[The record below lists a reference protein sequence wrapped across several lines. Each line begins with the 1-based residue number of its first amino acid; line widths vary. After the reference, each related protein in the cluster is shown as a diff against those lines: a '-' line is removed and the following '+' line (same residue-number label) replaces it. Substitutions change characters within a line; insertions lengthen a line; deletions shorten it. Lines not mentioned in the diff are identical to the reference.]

1 MQDSAIFFRPMK
13 SLPLRPFAFILATCL
28 LGAWLFHAHAAS
40 AMPQG
45 AAKVLR
51 DVPYVTNGHAR
62 QKLDLYVPVAPK
74 GPLLVYIHGGGWA
87 GGSKDAPIGLPL
99 LNLGYTLASVE
110 YRFSQDAV
118 FPAQI
123 EDCKAAIRWL
133 RTHAAEYGYD
143 PRRIAAAGDSAGGH
157 LTALLAV
164 TGDVKDFDEGDN
176 LDQSSAIRCGIDF
189 YGPTDFLAFLPPSKD
204 ADEPS
209 QKGRPLLNQLFGGPL
224 IQKVELARKAS
235 PVTWVNKHTAPLLIL
250 HGTKD
255 PLVPT
260 SQSTELYEKMQGAG
274 VEVKL
279 DVIDGAGHGG
289 KEFFAADRP
298 QQMVDFLEKHLA
310 P

>member
-1 MQDSAIFFRPMK
+1 MK
-13 SLPLRPFAFILATCL
+13 SLPLRPLSLLSVVCL
-28 LGAWLFHAHAAS
+28 LGTWLLHLNAAP
-40 AMPQG
+40 ALPPG
-45 AAKVLR
+45 AARVVR
-51 DVPYVTNGHAR
+51 DVAYVPNGHAR

-74 GPLLVYIHGGGWA
+74 GPLLVYIHGGGWS
-87 GGSKDAPIGLPL
+87 GGSKSAPMGLPL

-123 EDCKAAIRWL
+123 EDCKSAIRWL
-133 RTHAAEYGYD
+133 RAHAAEYGYD
-143 PRRIAAAGDSAGGH
+143 PKRIAAAGDSAGGH
-157 LTALLAV
+157 LTALLAA
-164 TGDVKDFDEGDN
+164 TGDVHDFDQGDN

-189 YGPTDFLAFLPPSKD
+189 YGPTDFLAFLPTGKAP
-204 ADEPS
+204 DEPG
-209 QKGRPLLNQLFGGPL
+209 KTGRPLLNQLFGGPL
-224 IQKVELARKAS
+224 TEKMELARKAS
-235 PVTWVNKHTAPLLIL
+235 PVSWVNKNTAPLFIL

-260 SQSTELYEKMQGAG
+260 SQSTELCEKMKTAG

-289 KEFFAADRP
+289 KEFFAGDLP

-310 P
+310 Q

>member
-1 MQDSAIFFRPMK
+1 MK
-13 SLPLRPFAFILATCL
+13 SLLLRALAFTLAVSL
-28 LGAWLFHAHAAS
+28 LCGWLHHVYAVPAL
-40 AMPQG
+40 PQG

-51 DVPYVTNGHAR
+51 DLSYVPNGHAR
-62 QKLDLYVPVAPK
+62 QKLDLYLPAAPK

-87 GGSKDAPIGLPL
+87 GGSKNAPMGLPL
-99 LNLGYTLASVE
+99 LSLGYTLASVE

-123 EDCKAAIRWL
+123 EDCKSAVRWL
-133 RTHAAEYGYD
+133 RAHATEYGYD
-143 PRRIAAAGDSAGGH
+143 PKRIAAAGDSAGGH

-189 YGPTDFLAFLPPSKD
+189 YGPTDFLAFLPTGKAP
-204 ADEPS
+204 DEPG
-209 QKGRPLLNQLFGGPL
+209 KTGRPLLNQLFGGPL
-224 IQKVELARKAS
+224 TEKMELARKAS
-235 PVTWVNKHTAPLLIL
+235 PVSWVSKNAAPLFIL

-260 SQSTELYEKMQGAG
+260 SQSTELCEKMQTAG

-289 KEFFAADRP
+289 KEFFAGDLP

>member
-1 MQDSAIFFRPMK
+1 MQDSAVFFRLMK
-13 SLPLRPFAFILATCL
+13 SLPFRTVTL
-28 LGAWLFHAHAAS
+28 LSAIGLLCVWLHHVYAVPAL
-40 AMPQG
+40 PQG
-45 AAKVLR
+45 AARVLR
-51 DVPYVTNGHAR
+51 DLPYVPNGHAR
-62 QKLDLYVPVAPK
+62 QKLDLYLPATPK
-74 GPLLVYIHGGGWA
+74 GPLLIYIHGGGWA
-87 GGSKDAPIGLPL
+87 GGSKNAPMGLTL
-99 LNLGYTLASVE
+99 LSLGYSLASVE

-123 EDCKAAIRWL
+123 EDCKSAVRWL
-133 RTHAAEYGYD
+133 RAHATEYGYD
-143 PRRIAAAGDSAGGH
+143 PKRIAAAGDSAGGH

-204 ADEPS
+204 ANEPP
-209 QKGRPLLNQLFGGPL
+209 QQGRPLLNQLFGGPL
-224 IQKVELARKAS
+224 TQKVELARKAS
-235 PVTWVNKHTAPLLIL
+235 PVSWVNKHTAPLFIL

-255 PLVPT
+255 SLVPT
-260 SQSTELYEKMQGAG
+260 SQSTELCEKMQSAG

-289 KEFFAADRP
+289 QEFFSADRP
-298 QQMVDFLEKHLA
+298 QQMVDFLERHLA

>member
-1 MQDSAIFFRPMK
+1 MK
-13 SLPLRPFAFILATCL
+13 SLSFRAFSFVAAVGL
-28 LGAWLFHAHAAS
+28 LCVWLHHMHAAPS
-40 AMPQG
+40 LPQG

-51 DVPYVTNGHAR
+51 DLPYVTNGHAR
-62 QKLDLYVPVAPK
+62 QKLDLYLPAAPK

-87 GGSKDAPIGLPL
+87 GGSKNDPMGLPM

-110 YRFSQDAV
+110 YRFSQDAI

-123 EDCKAAIRWL
+123 EDCKAAVRWL
-133 RTHAAEYGYD
+133 RAHAAEYGYD
-143 PRRIAAAGDSAGGH
+143 PKRVAAAGDSAGGH

-164 TGDVKDFDEGDN
+164 TGDVRDFDEGDN

-189 YGPTDFLAFLPPSKD
+189 YGPTDFLAFRPTGKDTDTQSKT
-204 ADEPS
+204 
-209 QKGRPLLNQLFGGPL
+209 GRPLLTQLFGGPL
-224 IQKVELARKAS
+224 TEKLELARKAS
-235 PVTWVNKHTAPLLIL
+235 PVSWVNKHTAPLFIL

-260 SQSTELYEKMQGAG
+260 AQSTELYEKMQTAG

-298 QQMVDFLEKHLA
+298 QQMVDFLEKHLVPEPPTA
-310 P
+310 R